1 MNIKTITEDDLVV
14 GLVEKTNALTVSIYL
29 NATVCEQN
37 GPTTTA
43 RLILF
48 TELLLSG
55 SKTYSRDEIQAKLR
69 ALGSSIDAS
78 YNSGKITLAISTL
91 ADKLKPT
98 LELLK
103 QILINPTFSIPE
115 LKRAKQT
122 LINQLELA
130 KEDARGLA
138 HANLNNSFF
147 NTKDNR
153 YSYDPEALIQSV
165 PSINQSEL
173 KKLHEIFLNRQWTIT
188 IGGNETSQSQTLQ
201 AIKKIKK
208 GYKALI
214 PEINNTSVALND
226 KPKLILHEVKSKQ
239 NLELSF
245 GAYLPLDL
253 RSPDLAAFQFGL
265 AVLGKWG
272 GFAGRLM
279 STVREKEGL
288 TYGIYART
296 EEISLNQTG
305 YWRIM
310 SFFSPKDVKRGI
322 TSTLREINKIHANGI
337 TKSEWQRFSDILKTG
352 ERLTYDSLTSST
364 VLVHNNLLLGRNWL
378 EYQDYRQRLY
388 HCTLKEVNQALKK
401 YLSPEKLLI
410 SIAGP
415 IAKAKDDLATI
426 F

>member
-138 HANLNNSFF
+138 HANLNNSFL
-147 NTKDNR
+147 TQR
-153 YSYDPEALIQSV
+153 ITVTVTIQ
-165 PSINQSEL
+165 
-173 KKLHEIFLNRQWTIT
+173 KLLF
-188 IGGNETSQSQTLQ
+188 SQS
-201 AIKKIKK
+201 
-208 GYKALI
+208 
-214 PEINNTSVALND
+214 
-226 KPKLILHEVKSKQ
+226 
-239 NLELSF
+239 
-245 GAYLPLDL
+245 L
-253 RSPDLAAFQFGL
+253 R
-265 AVLGKWG
+265 
-272 GFAGRLM
+272 
-279 STVREKEGL
+279 
-288 TYGIYART
+288 
-296 EEISLNQTG
+296 
-305 YWRIM
+305 
-310 SFFSPKDVKRGI
+310 
-322 TSTLREINKIHANGI
+322 
-337 TKSEWQRFSDILKTG
+337 
-352 ERLTYDSLTSST
+352 
-364 VLVHNNLLLGRNWL
+364 
-378 EYQDYRQRLY
+378 
-388 HCTLKEVNQALKK
+388 
-401 YLSPEKLLI
+401 
-410 SIAGP
+410 
-415 IAKAKDDLATI
+415 
-426 F
+426 